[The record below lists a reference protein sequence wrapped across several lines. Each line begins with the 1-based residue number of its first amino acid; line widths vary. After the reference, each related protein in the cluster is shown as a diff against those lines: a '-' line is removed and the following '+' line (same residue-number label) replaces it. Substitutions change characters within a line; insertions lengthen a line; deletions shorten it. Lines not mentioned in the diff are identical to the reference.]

1 MSGAARDGAVGKIA
15 LLGNHLPRQCGI
27 ATFTTDLAEALA
39 ADAPA
44 RECFVVAMNDGG
56 RRHAYPARV
65 LFEIADADLAAYRRA
80 ADFLNVNGVDVLS
93 LQHEY
98 GIFGGK
104 AGGHVLALLR
114 ELRMPIVTTLHT
126 VLAQPDAAQLHV
138 MREITALSERLVV
151 MTAHGATLLKEVHG
165 VPDEKIDVIPH
176 GIPGPPRTG
185 RTKDQLGV
193 EGRPVILTFGLLS
206 PDKGIEHVIQALP
219 AILASH
225 PEALYV
231 VVGATHPHV
240 KEREGEIYRVM
251 LEGLAHRL
259 AVDASIVFHDRFVS
273 ADELDDFLSAA
284 DIYVTPYLKEAQ
296 ITSGTLARAVG
307 AGKAIISTPYWHA
320 RDLLADGRGV
330 LVAGAD
336 ATAIAD
342 AAIRLLDDDEERVA
356 LGARAAAYG
365 ADMRWPVVAR
375 RYLESFERA
384 RSDHADRRRSGFQA
398 RTLAR
403 RRPDLPEINLDHLR
417 AMTDDTGLLQHATFN
432 VPRYDDGY
440 CLDDNAR
447 ALLLT
452 ALLEDAG
459 SEDPKVVH
467 ALGARYL
474 AFVGYAFNPA
484 RRRFR
489 NFLGY
494 SRRWSEQQGSEDSH
508 ARALW
513 ALGTLVGRS
522 ADPGRRSLGSQLFH
536 AALPTL
542 DEFTSPRAWA
552 YAMLGIDEYLRAFQG
567 DRAVQAV
574 RRALA
579 DRLLGRYRDASGSDW
594 PWFEDSAT
602 YCNARL
608 PQALLAAGASLDD
621 ERMSVAGVRSLAWLA
636 DVQRSADGYF
646 APIGSEGWYQR
657 GGVKA
662 GFDQQPVEACAM
674 VAACREAERVTGEQR
689 WAGHARRAFAWFLG
703 QNQLQQSLYDP
714 STGGCRD
721 GLHPD
726 RMNDNQGAE
735 STVSFLLAL
744 VEMQLADRSA
754 ATLARSREVAS

>member
-1 MSGAARDGAVGKIA
+1 MSAAARDGGAGRIA

-27 ATFTTDLAEALA
+27 ATFTTDLAEAIA
-39 ADAPA
+39 AEAPG

-56 RRHAYPARV
+56 RRHAYPGRV
-65 LFEIADADLAAYRRA
+65 RFEIAEGDLAAYRRA

-104 AGGHVLALLR
+104 AGGHVLAILR
-114 ELRMPIVTTLHT
+114 ELRMPIVSTLHT

-138 MREITALSERLVV
+138 MREITTLSERLVV
-151 MTAHGATLLKEVHG
+151 MTPHGATLLKEVHG
-165 VPDEKIDVIPH
+165 VPPEKIDVIPH
-176 GIPGPPRTG
+176 GIPGAPHTG
-185 RTKDQLGV
+185 RTKDQLGF
-193 EGRPVILTFGLLS
+193 EGRRVILTFGLLS
-206 PDKGIEHVIQALP
+206 PDKGIEQAIQALP
-219 AILASH
+219 AILARH
-225 PEALYV
+225 PDALYV
-231 VVGATHPHV
+231 VVGATHPHL
-240 KEREGEIYRVM
+240 KEREGETYRVM
-251 LEGLAHRL
+251 LESLAHRL
-259 AVDASIVFHDRFVS
+259 SVDASVVFHDRFVS

-284 DIYVTPYLKEAQ
+284 DIYVTPYLNEAQ

-336 ATAIAD
+336 AAAIAG
-342 AAIRLLDDDEERVA
+342 AAIRLLDDDAARLA
-356 LGARAAAYG
+356 LGARAAAHG

-375 RYLESFERA
+375 RYLQSFERA
-384 RSDHADRRRSGFQA
+384 HADHGDRRRTGFQA

-403 RRPDLPEINLDHLR
+403 RRPDLPELNLDHLR
-417 AMTDDTGLLQHATFN
+417 AMTDDTGLLQHATFS
-432 VPRYDDGY
+432 VPRFADGY

-447 ALLLT
+447 AQLLT

-459 SEDPKVVH
+459 SEDPKLIR

-474 AFVGYAFNPA
+474 AFVAYAFNPA

-494 SRRWSEQQGSEDSH
+494 SRRWSEEQGSEDSH
-508 ARALW
+508 GRALW

-536 AALPTL
+536 AALPAL
-542 DEFTSPRAWA
+542 EELTSPRAWA

-574 RRALA
+574 RRSLG
-579 DRLLGRYRDASGSDW
+579 DRLLARYRDASGSDW

-608 PQALLAAGASLDD
+608 PQAMLAAGVSLDD

-657 GGVKA
+657 GGAKA
-662 GFDQQPVEACAM
+662 AFDQQPVEACAM
-674 VAACREAERVTGEQR
+674 VAACREAERVTGEPR
-689 WAGHARRAFAWFLG
+689 WAAHARRAFAWFLG

-744 VEMQLADRSA
+744 VEMQLADRSEA
-754 ATLARSREVAS
+754 SRAQSREVAS